1 MITAIRDDNPV
12 VYLFHKA
19 ILGLPVMSYI
29 DVTIDDSVPAEP
41 YAIPFGQARIVR
53 EGSDLTIVGL
63 SQTVQK
69 AALAAQRLAEQG
81 ISAEVID
88 PRTLVPLD
96 VEAIAA
102 SVAKTGRLLVVDED
116 YLNFGM
122 TGELAALIAER
133 LDRIRL
139 KAPIRRLGIPGVSI
153 PYSPA
158 LEKVVIPQVEHIVEA
173 AGTLMASRLA

>member
-1 MITAIRDDNPV
+1 M
-12 VYLFHKA
+12 
-19 ILGLPVMSYI
+19 
-29 DVTIDDSVPAEP
+29 
-41 YAIPFGQARIVR
+41 
-53 EGSDLTIVGL
+53 TIVGL

-69 AALAAQRLAEQG
+69 AAVAAQRLAEQG

-96 VEAIAA
+96 VEAIVD
-102 SVAKTGRLLVVDED
+102 SVARTGRLLVVDED

-122 TGELAALIAER
+122 TGEIAALVAER

-158 LEKVVIPQVEHIVEA
+158 LEKVVIPQVDHIVA
-173 AGTLMASRLA
+173 AVESLMSARLA